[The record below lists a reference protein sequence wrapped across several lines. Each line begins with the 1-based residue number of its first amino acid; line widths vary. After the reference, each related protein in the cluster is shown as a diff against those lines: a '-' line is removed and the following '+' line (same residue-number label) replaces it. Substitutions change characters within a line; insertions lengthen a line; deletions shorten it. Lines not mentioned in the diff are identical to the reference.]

1 MPPSHGFRGLDA
13 IKPVAKKW
21 LQKGASA
28 PAGWA
33 ARKAQTRP
41 WQWPGWRGQEL
52 PGQTV
57 QAIWSSKPS
66 TPFFCMFAFPAMNQG
81 SIYFICQCGTDF
93 SDIGR
98 KIFFIQFAERIKG
111 NGKPSSRQ
119 RYRIKRIM
127 GNQTSNP
134 YIFCCNM
141 SKNRVFIPALR
152 NRACTHAKLGISIL
166 RKLDIQNIHH
176 ISPEPL
182 ESPEWIK
189 LLQLLFFFPL

>member
-21 LQKGASA
+21 PQKGASA

-66 TPFFCMFAFPAMNQG
+66 TTFSCMFSSPIVNQ
-81 SIYFICQCGTDF
+81 SLIYFIHQCGTDF

-98 KIFFIQFAERIKG
+98 KISFIQLAERIKR
-111 NGKPSSRQ
+111 NGKPSSRK
-119 RYRIKRIM
+119 RYRIKRII
-127 GNQTSNP
+127 GNQISNP
-134 YIFCCNM
+134 YIFCRDM
-141 SKNRVFIPALR
+141 SKNLMFIPALR
-152 NRACTHAKLGISIL
+152 NRACTNSKLWISIL
-166 RKLDIQNIHH
+166 RKSDLKNINN
-176 ISPEPL
+176 IYPEPL
-182 ESPEWIK
+182 EFPEWVK